1 MTLRH
6 SATGAQHAC
15 HRCVVC
21 VQESSTCHYVL
32 NVAVPGLCQLPTF
45 QQETEPITQIVCKV
59 VASPAAKEPT
69 IDPDAVTDQ
78 QQQLHAEAVE
88 DIAELAS
95 EISTNG
101 TEQVCSGFGYK
112 LGDMLALFHV

>member
-1 MTLRH
+1 M
-6 SATGAQHAC
+6 
-15 HRCVVC
+15 C
-21 VQESSTCHYVL
+21 VQEPSTCHYVL

-45 QQETEPITQIVCKV
+45 QQETEPITQIVCEV
-59 VASPAAKEPT
+59 IATPAAKEPS
-69 IDPDAVTDQ
+69 DDANAVTDQ

-101 TEQVCSGFGYK
+101 TEQVRSA
-112 LGDMLALFHV
+112 LATI

>member
-1 MTLRH
+1 M
-6 SATGAQHAC
+6 
-15 HRCVVC
+15 VC
-21 VQESSTCHYVL
+21 VQEPSTCHYVL

-59 VASPAAKEPT
+59 VASPAATEPS
-69 IDPDAVTDQ
+69 IDSDAVTDQ
-78 QQQLHAEAVE
+78 QQQLHAEPVE

-101 TEQVCSGFGYK
+101 TEQVCSGFGRYVGS
-112 LGDMLALFHV
+112 LPL